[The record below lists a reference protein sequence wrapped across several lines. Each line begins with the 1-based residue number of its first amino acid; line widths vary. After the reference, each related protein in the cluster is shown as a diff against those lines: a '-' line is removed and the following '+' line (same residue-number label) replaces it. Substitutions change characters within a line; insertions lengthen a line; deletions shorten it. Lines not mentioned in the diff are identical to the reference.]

1 MRRRLGGEPRSTGRG
16 EEKRDWEGGRVI
28 TRLTPV
34 GGWGGPYWATPGL
47 VENTPHNLLPEDCW
61 PERLVLWYRGLPLC
75 CTPACRPPEMP
86 SGRGCRCRPPEI
98 GGDGRSWG
106 DRAGLACI
114 YYMGQ
119 YRTRSVHWLVF
130 PIHRCP
136 QI

>member
-1 MRRRLGGEPRSTGRG
+1 MSSHRSLL
-16 EEKRDWEGGRVI
+16 W
-28 TRLTPV
+28 V
-34 GGWGGPYWATPGL
+34 GGVDPTGQ
-47 VENTPHNLLPEDCW
+47 LLGQWKTHLTISCL
-61 PERLVLWYRGLPLC
+61 RAAGRRSYF
-75 CTPACRPPEMP
+75 
-86 SGRGCRCRPPEI
+86 SGTVASLSVASQRAYPQRCPQARGCRCRPPEI

-119 YRTRSVHWLVF
+119 YRTKSVHWLVF